1 MHNFTL
7 PNVGNSNVDFLFSTL
22 SLSTLLNI
30 IIFFSN
36 IIFHLRDIWSDRAKS
51 NTVQNIIFHG
61 VAIFLFHS
69 TLSNIQCN
77 SFFFLLT
84 TNRIVIHLLYTGFY
98 KEFIYYVSQLNRQVI
113 FTQIHF
119 FLFLKLRQ
127 IYIFDMRDPS
137 YILQIFYINTCSTH
151 LSDTQTKSGTI
162 IKLVIA
168 RERIS

>member
-119 FLFLKLRQ
+119 FFVFKITTN
-127 IYIFDMRDPS
+127 IYIWYERSFVHTTNFLYKHM
-137 YILQIFYINTCSTH
+137 FYASLGHSN
-151 LSDTQTKSGTI
+151 
-162 IKLVIA
+162 
-168 RERIS
+168 